1 MKRALIAIAFLAV
14 THPPALC
21 RQTPQGA
28 GDEADAVRA
37 VMKLEG
43 KWVRAV
49 LRRDAKALSR
59 ILADEYRGTGSDG
72 EVHDKARTPAELRT
86 AAVGFESLKPYDFDV
101 RVDGDTT
108 TVTGRVPAK
117 VMLEGEVVSSRFGY
131 TRIYVK
137 RKGRW
142 RVVASR
148 TTRIDEQ

>member
-1 MKRALIAIAFLAV
+1 MKRTLIVMALLMAM
-14 THPPALC
+14 HPSAPG
-21 RQTPQGA
+21 RQSHQSA
-28 GDEADAVRA
+28 GDEAGAVRA

-49 LRRDAKALSR
+49 LRRDAKTLAR

-72 EVHDKARTPAELRT
+72 EVHDKARTLAELRT

-108 TVTGRVPAK
+108 TVTRRVLAK

-142 RVVASR
+142 QVTQSR

>member
-1 MKRALIAIAFLAV
+1 MRGILIIVAFTVLMPSSV
-14 THPPALC
+14 LC
-21 RQTPQGA
+21 RQANQSA
-28 GDEADAVRA
+28 GDTAGAVRA
-37 VMKLEG
+37 VMKLESR
-43 KWVRAV
+43 WVRAV
-49 LRRDAKALSR
+49 TRRDAKALGR
-59 ILADEYRGTGSDG
+59 ILADDYVGTGSDG
-72 EVHDKARTPAELRT
+72 EVHDKARTLAELRT

-108 TVTGRVPAK
+108 TVTGRVLAK

-142 RVVASR
+142 QVTQSR